1 MKNKIKVHFF
11 KTKEDYKHNLEDYG
25 KKTNILL
32 ITGLV
37 GSGKSTLAR
46 KLGKEYNA
54 TVVIQDYLAWS
65 DCYDDETSKF
75 FVNLF
80 QEKYPETKEYFL
92 NNEWRKSNLSKEEK
106 TEYRKKFDKV
116 IIEYALEHNDHL
128 FIYEGSD
135 MFCKSNPE
143 ILAKYPFIIKRTSVF
158 RSFFQSYKRG
168 NVGNKTLKDKLKYVK
183 RMTYEFYRFYI
194 KDLPKLNHFINYIEK
209 EK

>member
-1 MKNKIKVHFF
+1 MKNKIKVYFF

-65 DCYDDETSKF
+65 DCYGDETSKF

-106 TEYRKKFDKV
+106 TLIDW
-116 IIEYALEHNDHL
+116 IYATH
-128 FIYEGSD
+128 
-135 MFCKSNPE
+135 C
-143 ILAKYPFIIKRTSVF
+143 
-158 RSFFQSYKRG
+158 
-168 NVGNKTLKDKLKYVK
+168 
-183 RMTYEFYRFYI
+183 
-194 KDLPKLNHFINYIEK
+194 
-209 EK
+209 